1 MDWIKFFVSFF
12 KKKKYLINR
21 ILDAGGC
28 RECWLQGEI
37 YLHAKAKHKVLL
49 TNASSHK
56 FDLSSGKGR
65 MVAEIKI
72 CGGDY
77 QPKMR
82 GLIKAD
88 VRKLKNAQASKKYMI
103 LVVDIR
109 KVKTKLGKWLMTCN
123 FGDAPPSQIPST
135 NFVARIWKLG
145 QHTRTRNL
153 KHNT

>member
-1 MDWIKFFVSFF
+1 MNWIEFFKSFF
-12 KKKKYLINR
+12 DAKKDHINQ

-28 RECWLQGEI
+28 RECWLQGEM

-77 QPKMR
+77 QPKMQ
-82 GLIKAD
+82 GLIEAD
-88 VRKLKNAQASKKYMI
+88 VRKLENTPQAREKYMI
-103 LVVDIR
+103 LVVDTR
-109 KVKTKLGKWLMTCN
+109 RVDTKTKLGKWLKTCK
-123 FGDAPPSQIPST
+123 FGGDPASQIPST
-135 NFVARIWKLG
+135 HFVAKIWKVA
-145 QHTRTRNL
+145 
-153 KHNT
+153 